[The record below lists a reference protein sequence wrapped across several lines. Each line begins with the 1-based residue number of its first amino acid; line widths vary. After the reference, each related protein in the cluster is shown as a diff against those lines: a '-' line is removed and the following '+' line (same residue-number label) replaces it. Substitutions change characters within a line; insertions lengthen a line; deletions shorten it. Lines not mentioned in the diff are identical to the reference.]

1 MSFGYHS
8 PPSVAELKA
17 KAAKST
23 AKLMK
28 KGIALSPLVIDGR
41 TIAKSWWGKAW
52 LNNLESYADY
62 WNRLT
67 RGRSY
72 ALNGMVLD
80 LKMSA
85 NRIEAIVQGSRIAP
99 YNVLISI
106 DALPEKRLESIGKF
120 CAQRI
125 AVLEDLLS
133 GAFPA
138 DLAETF
144 TDRKMGLFP
153 SPNEIHF
160 ACSCPD
166 YADMCK
172 HVAAV
177 LSGVG
182 RRLDEQPDLFFIMRG
197 IPMERLLRSSVEQ
210 RVEKMMQ
217 AASTKSS
224 RMISPQDVDGL
235 FGEFDTQ

>member
-1 MSFGYHS
+1 MSFDYRS
-8 PPSVAELKA
+8 PPSVAQLKA

-23 AKLMK
+23 AKLQK
-28 KGIALSPLVIDGR
+28 KGVALSPLIIEGR

-52 LNNLESYADY
+52 LDNLQSYADY

-80 LKMSA
+80 LRISA
-85 NRIEAIVQGSRIAP
+85 NKIEAIVQGSRVAP
-99 YNVLISI
+99 YDVLVVIN
-106 DALPEKRLESIGKF
+106 ALPDKRLESIGQF

-125 AVLEDLLS
+125 ALLDDLLS

-138 DLAETF
+138 DLAEIF
-144 TDRKMGLFP
+144 ADRKMGLFP

-160 ACSCPD
+160 ACNCPD

-177 LSGVG
+177 LNGVG
-182 RRLDEQPDLFFIMRG
+182 KRLDEHPDLFFVMRG
-197 IPMERLLRSSVEQ
+197 IPIDRLLRSSVDQ
-210 RVEKMMQ
+210 RMDKMMQ

-224 RMISPQDVDGL
+224 RMISPQDINEL
-235 FGEFDTQ
+235 FGEIDTQ